1 MSSGRISHQIAYKTV
16 KCIVDAGWADVN
28 KLKESSWE
36 KNCDV
41 LTDGGYT
48 HYRERTATHP
58 DELADLMIS
67 KYQGDL
73 NNIIKQNDE
82 DKVKVCMAIKVIK
95 GIGDLAVNTFCDTV
109 QHVWPFLA
117 LFLDD
122 RSMAVAKDIGIEGDL
137 KSIWEAVG
145 KDPLEMAKLA
155 SALTHI
161 RLENRQAELQ

>member
-1 MSSGRISHQIAYKTV
+1 MLSPGRISHQIAYKTV

-36 KNCDV
+36 KKCDV
-41 LTDGGYT
+41 LTDGGYA
-48 HYRERTATHP
+48 HYRERTATHL
-58 DELADLMIS
+58 DELADLVIS

-82 DKVKVCMAIKVIK
+82 DKVKVCKAIKVIK

-122 RSMAVAKDIGIEGDL
+122 RSMAIAKYIGIEGDL
-137 KSIWEAVG
+137 KSI
-145 KDPLEMAKLA
+145 
-155 SALTHI
+155 
-161 RLENRQAELQ
+161 